1 MVLTNLEGRA
11 QALYDE
17 IYCARGEL
25 ENRIKEQQ
33 LGLFSDRT
41 SLPCLVG

>member
-1 MVLTNLEGRA
+1 VVTNLKGGC
-11 QALYDE
+11 QVLYDE
-17 IYCARGEL
+17 LYCARGEM

-41 SLPCLVG
+41 SVLYL